1 MIIKRLRHFLQF
13 VEAGLIFIYR
23 INVTWACNIKL
34 KNKHIYYRWNLG
46 KTYWI
51 FWNQYFFLMKN
62 SFMAFH
68 EYLYVM
74 HSHKGTVDI
83 LSKNTFLYHCKEHT
97 FSFILIPKSRSYSTY
112 FLRYNICVQVCNCF
126 FFFVFVFVLFCF
138 VFFVFFCFV
147 LFCFLFFWKCVF
159 EKLAFQVSYSYS
171 FWIWQAAEIA
181 YLFVG
186 NVWKSV

>member
-1 MIIKRLRHFLQF
+1 MSHGPAISSWKTS
-13 VEAGLIFIYR
+13 IY
-23 INVTWACNIKL
+23 ITGEIWVQHT
-34 KNKHIYYRWNLG
+34 G
-46 KTYWI
+46 
-51 FWNQYFFLMKN
+51 YFGISTFLMKN

-74 HSHKGTVDI
+74 HSQKGTVDI
-83 LSKNTFLYHCKEHT
+83 LSKNTLLYHCKEHT

-112 FLRYNICVQVCNCF
+112 FLRYNICVQVCNWGF
-126 FFFVFVFVLFCF
+126 FFCFVFVFCFSFFCF
-138 VFFVFFCFV
+138 VFFCFCFC
-147 LFCFLFFWKCVF
+147 FCFFFWKCVF